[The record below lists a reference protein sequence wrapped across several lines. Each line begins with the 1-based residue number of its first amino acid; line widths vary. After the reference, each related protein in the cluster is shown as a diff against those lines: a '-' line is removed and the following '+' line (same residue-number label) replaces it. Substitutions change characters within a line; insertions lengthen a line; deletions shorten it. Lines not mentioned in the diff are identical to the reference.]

1 MNVHK
6 QKFYLL
12 KQHCESFEIW
22 LASIMINTEG
32 NILDNDIGPRALTL
46 SL

>member
-1 MNVHK
+1 
-6 QKFYLL
+6 
-12 KQHCESFEIW
+12 
-22 LASIMINTEG
+22 MINTEG